1 MSMSSKDCLFCRI
14 VAREVPAKELYRDEE
29 IVAFHDI
36 APKAPTHILIIP
48 VKHITSVGELEAGD
62 AGVVGKIIIKAR
74 DLAREQGIDES
85 GYRLVSNTGP
95 HGGQEVPHL
104 HFHLLGGAPLGPM
117 A

>member
-1 MSMSSKDCLFCRI
+1 MTDCLFCRI
-14 VAREVPAKELYRDEE
+14 IAREVPAKEVYRDEE

-48 VKHITSVGELEAGD
+48 VKHIASLGELTEGD
-62 AGVVGKIIIKAR
+62 SQLASKLILKAR

-85 GYRLVSNTGP
+85 GYRVISNTGP

-104 HFHLLGGAPLGPM
+104 HLHLLGGAPLGPM

>member
-1 MSMSSKDCLFCRI
+1 MILTCLFCRV

-48 VKHITSVGELEAGD
+48 VKHIASVGELAEGD
-62 AGVVGKIIIKAR
+62 SELIAKIILKAR
-74 DLAREQGIDES
+74 DLAREQGIGES
-85 GYRLVSNTGP
+85 GYRLISNTGA
-95 HGGQEVPHL
+95 HSGQEVPHL
-104 HFHLLGGAPLGPM
+104 HFHLLGGTPLGPM